1 MFSLTDPLTLNTPPP
16 TGVITMP
23 SGAPTKIADVAPLET
38 VKSIGSIES
47 PSHIS

>member
-1 MFSLTDPLTLNTPPP
+1 MFSLIGPLTLNTPP